1 MKRNQL
7 YTITFAAASLGLLAS
22 CTAGRKSDQTV
33 TVSPS
38 PTVLTPDSS
47 GQMHMDVLFRVPA
60 HYMSQR
66 SRLVILP
73 QLVVGDSVKDEFQP
87 LVIDAPIYN
96 KKKLRWE
103 VLDDYADPYAGRTVS
118 LDRTS
123 HAFELPYSQTVQL
136 PEGTDN
142 ARVVG
147 VVTTDGCGECSSI
160 DTIDIASVSD
170 VASLI
175 DVRKSLNLVWI
186 EPEFV
191 VRPKVMVGKGVAN
204 LQFVI
209 NKHDINLSMGN
220 NRKELEDM
228 VRTLSPV
235 LGDTL
240 ATLTS
245 LDIYG
250 MASADGSL
258 AFNTPLARRR
268 AEAAKAW
275 LVNRLG
281 IRPSVQRMI
290 SVGSRP
296 EGWQP
301 VLDAMTADGNP
312 DSVAV
317 KAILEKYAD
326 SNDDVQERYIR
337 RLPCWKDIREKYL
350 QKDRKVEYVYSY
362 TIRSFTTDTELLEM
376 YGKRPDAFNED
387 ELLRVAVLTESH
399 EGKKEVYTTI
409 MTYFP
414 QSQIAAN
421 NLAVLWL
428 REGDEVKARE
438 VLGTLKEYSP
448 ETLNTLAASYVYAGD
463 YERAVELLQDIDLPE
478 GRYNLGLLR
487 AKQRRLHEAY
497 ELLRPFADVNS
508 AIVALSVNRND
519 EAKGM
524 LDKLTDNS
532 PVTEYV
538 RALTAARFD
547 DKTVFY
553 DHLAPACA
561 DERMRRRAVSEPD
574 FSRYRGEE
582 QFRRLVDTNK
592 EDER

>member
-1 MKRNQL
+1 MKRKQL
-7 YTITFAAASLGLLAS
+7 YTLTIATAAMALLAG
-22 CTAGRKSDQTV
+22 CTAGRKSDRAV

-38 PTVLTPDSS
+38 PAVLTPDSS
-47 GQMHMDVLFRVPA
+47 GQMQMDVTFRVPL
-60 HYMSQR
+60 HYLSRR

-73 QLVVGDSVKDEFQP
+73 RLVVGDSVKEEYDP
-87 LVIDAPIYN
+87 LVIDAPVYN

-103 VLDDYADPYAGRTVS
+103 VLEGYADPYAGRTVS

-123 HAFELPYSQTVQL
+123 HAFELHYSQTVQL

-147 VVTTDGCGECSSI
+147 VVTTDGCGECTSI

-191 VRPKVMVGKGVAN
+191 VRPKVMEGKGVAN

-220 NRKELEDM
+220 NRMELDDM
-228 VRTLSPV
+228 VQTLAPV
-235 LGDTL
+235 LSDTL

-250 MASADGSL
+250 MASADGPL
-258 AFNTPLARRR
+258 AFNTPLAHRR
-268 AEAAKAW
+268 AEAAVKW
-275 LVNRLG
+275 LVNSLH
-281 IRPSVQRMI
+281 ISPSVQRVI

-362 TIRSFTTDTELLEM
+362 TIRSFTTDTELLDM
-376 YGKRPDAFNED
+376 YGKRPDAFNEE
-387 ELLRVAVLTESH
+387 ELLRVAALVSSH
-399 EGKKEVYTTI
+399 EEKKAVYTTI
-409 MTYFP
+409 LTYFP

-428 REGDEVKARE
+428 REGNEAKARE
-438 VLGTLKEYSP
+438 VLS
-448 ETLNTLAASYVYAGD
+448 
-463 YERAVELLQDIDLPE
+463 
-478 GRYNLGLLR
+478 
-487 AKQRRLHEAY
+487 QR
-497 ELLRPFADVNS
+497 S
-508 AIVALSVNRND
+508 
-519 EAKGM
+519 
-524 LDKLTDNS
+524 
-532 PVTEYV
+532 
-538 RALTAARFD
+538 
-547 DKTVFY
+547 
-553 DHLAPACA
+553 
-561 DERMRRRAVSEPD
+561 
-574 FSRYRGEE
+574 
-582 QFRRLVDTNK
+582 VDTNK
-592 EDER
+592 VDE